1 MVSLPVPVLLKHECN
16 VSVRHD
22 IMGGFQNASLRGF
35 YFQFVVSQRVM
46 LYYFSNATY
55 DWVHQHD
62 VVGEQVAC
70 GRFVVKVEDMSQ
82 CEVRAV
88 HVITGMLRTINIAQ
102 TEQPEMV
109 WKIYSTVRSL
119 CGQVEDISD
128 VRIPILVDIVAMVS
142 LPVPVLLKHECN
154 VSVRHDIM
162 GGFQNA
168 SLRGFY
174 FQFVVSQRRML
185 YYFSNAT
192 YDWVH
197 QHDVVGEQVACGRF
211 VVKVEDMSQCE
222 VRAVHVITGMLRTI
236 NIAQTE
242 QPEMVWKIY
251 STVRSLCRQ
260 AEDVSDVRIPVLVD
274 IVRVFQ
280 QAVVNPFV
288 VPGCQVSRGGAREGE
303 VETKGDVLDMLWR
316 IDKGDTHAVQPCV
329 P

>member
-35 YFQFVVSQRVM
+35 YFQFVVSERVM

-88 HVITGMLRTINIAQ
+88 HVITSMLRTINV
-102 TEQPEMV
+102 T
-109 WKIYSTVRSL
+109 
-119 CGQVEDISD
+119 
-128 VRIPILVDIVAMVS
+128 
-142 LPVPVLLKHECN
+142 
-154 VSVRHDIM
+154 
-162 GGFQNA
+162 
-168 SLRGFY
+168 
-174 FQFVVSQRRML
+174 
-185 YYFSNAT
+185 
-192 YDWVH
+192 
-197 QHDVVGEQVACGRF
+197 
-211 VVKVEDMSQCE
+211 
-222 VRAVHVITGMLRTI
+222 
-236 NIAQTE
+236 QTE

-260 AEDVSDVRIPVLVD
+260 VEDISDVRIPVLVD

-280 QAVVNPFV
+280 QAVMNPFGE
-288 VPGCQVSRGGAREGE
+288 PAPAARSAVAALEKVRLKPKETCSICLEGL
-303 VETKGDVLDMLWR
+303 VKATRM
-316 IDKGDTHAVQPCV
+316 PCSHV
-329 P
+329 FHERCIVRWLKRSNECPLCRFQLPSDN